1 MKPIYQ
7 LILLTLLI
15 NYSCKKDFLDAKPS
29 SSLVTPH
36 TITDYQ
42 AMMENVDVLNRAT
55 PGLLQMASDD
65 YIFID
70 NAAWQGAFYN
80 AEHTSYIWAID
91 LYEGQ
96 KEIKDWN
103 TGYAGIFIC
112 NSVIEG
118 LEKVS
123 VTSSNQKEWNNI
135 KGWALYMRAYLL
147 YDLVRSFSPA
157 YDSQT
162 ASKDFGVPIRLK
174 SAIDQNEGRPSVEK
188 TYNQIFSD
196 LSAADQLLL
205 PEITVT
211 NKQRPSKVA
220 VSALCARIYLSMRQ
234 YDKAEYH
241 SNNTLAAYP
250 PLINY
255 NSLDVTQRIPFS
267 MNNIEVILNTT
278 VIKNYYNVI
287 AVGGY
292 IDGVTIEPS
301 LYNLYDPNDLRKD
314 IYFGTNP
321 LTGLIYIKF
330 GYAGAY
336 VNSFTGLA
344 TDEIYLIKA
353 ECLARKNQ
361 VSEALTVLNTLLE
374 NRYKTGEFVPLS
386 AATPTEALNKILL
399 ERRKELVWRSL
410 RWTDL
415 KRLNKEGANIT
426 LYREINS
433 NHYTLPPNDPKYVFP
448 IPDDEI
454 LLSNIDQNNRKG
466 S

>member
-1 MKPIYQ
+1 MKLLYQ
-7 LILLTLLI
+7 SILLLLLTV

-29 SSLVTPH
+29 TSLVTPK
-36 TITDYQ
+36 TLTDYQ
-42 AMMENVDVLNRAT
+42 AMLENVDVLNRAT
-55 PGLLQMASDD
+55 PGLLQLASDD

-70 NAAWQGAFYN
+70 NAAWLGTYYN
-80 AEHTSYIWAID
+80 AEHTSYIWAKD

-103 TGYAGIFIC
+103 AGYSGIFIC

-118 LEKVS
+118 LNHIRI
-123 VTSSNQKEWNNI
+123 TGANQKEWNNI
-135 KGWALYMRAYLL
+135 KGWALFMRAYLL

-162 ASKDFGVPIRLK
+162 AATDLGVPIRLK
-174 SAIDQNEGRPSVEK
+174 SAIDKNEPRASVEK
-188 TYNQIFSD
+188 TYNQLFSD
-196 LSAADQLLL
+196 LSAANNLLL
-205 PEITVT
+205 PEINVT

-220 VSALCARIYLSMRQ
+220 VMALYARIYLSMRK
-234 YDKAEYH
+234 YDKAEQYADH
-241 SNNTLAAYP
+241 TLG
-250 PLINY
+250 LY
-255 NSLDVTQRIPFS
+255 NILTDYNHIDVSARIPFS
-267 MNNIEVILNTT
+267 MNSPETILNTT

-287 AVGGY
+287 LVGGF
-292 IDGVTIEPS
+292 IDAVTIEPYLYS
-301 LYNLYDPNDLRKD
+301 LYHENDLRKD

-321 LTGLIYIKF
+321 LTGSIYIKF

-353 ECLARKNQ
+353 ECLARK
-361 VSEALTVLNTLLE
+361 SEVNNALTVINTLLK
-374 NRYKTGEFVPLS
+374 NRYKTDGFIPLS
-386 AATPTEALNKILL
+386 ASSPIEVLNKILI

-426 LYREINS
+426 LKREINGVTYLLS
-433 NHYTLPPNDPKYVFP
+433 PNDPKYVFP

-454 LLSNIDQNNRKG
+454 LFSGIEQNKR
-466 S
+466 